1 MLMAMGAIVAG
12 LILLVWSADKF
23 VEGAAATAKH
33 LGMPTLLIGMVIIG
47 FGTSAPELAVS
58 AMAAADG
65 NPGLALGNGYGSNIT
80 NIALIVGLTAVI
92 APIAVHSQVIRKELP
107 LLLVLTLI
115 AGAQLI
121 DGQLTRLDGWVLLAV
136 FAGVM
141 GWSIYQGLQG
151 KEDPLGGDTD
161 AEMIAHPMPLK
172 TAVIWVVVGLILLVV
187 SSRLLVWGAVTI
199 AQALGVSDLVI
210 GLTIVAIGTSLPEL
224 ASAMAAIKK
233 NEHDL
238 ILGNILGSGIFNTLA
253 VVGLAAVIE
262 PLKVDP
268 EVLYRDWTLMLAL
281 TMGLLLMGYYGI
293 TGKRKLITRGEGSVL
308 LLVYVAYTGY
318 LFSTVVAASGA

>member
-1 MLMAMGAIVAG
+1 MAMGAIVAG

-47 FGTSAPELAVS
+47 FGTSAPELALS
-58 AMAAADG
+58 SMGAADG

-115 AGAQLI
+115 AGAPLI
-121 DGQLTRLDGWVLLAV
+121 DGQLTRLDAWVLLAV

-141 GWSIYQGLQG
+141 GWSIYQGFQG

-199 AQALGVSDLVI
+199 AQTLGVSDLVI

-224 ASAMAAIKK
+224 ASALAAIKK

-262 PLKVDP
+262 PLQVDP

-281 TMGLLLMGYYGI
+281 TLGLLLMGYYGI

-308 LLVYVAYTGY
+308 MLVYVAYTGY
-318 LFSTVVAASGA
+318 LLSTVVAASGA

>member
-1 MLMAMGAIVAG
+1 MLLAIASIIAG
-12 LILLVWSADKF
+12 LVLLVWSADKF
-23 VEGAAATAKH
+23 VDGAAATAKH

-107 LLLVLTLI
+107 LLVVLTLI

-121 DGQLTRLDGWVLLAV
+121 DGELTRLDGWVLLAV
-136 FAGVM
+136 FAAVM
-141 GWSIYQGLQG
+141 GWSIFQGLRN
-151 KEDPLGGDTD
+151 KSDPMAGAADDETEVPAMSLNM
-161 AEMIAHPMPLK
+161 AMVWIL
-172 TAVIWVVVGLILLVV
+172 IGLVLLVA
-187 SSRLLVWGAVTI
+187 SSRMLVWGAVTI
-199 AQALGVSDLVI
+199 AQTLGVSDLVI

-224 ASAMAAIKK
+224 ASALAAVRK

-253 VVGLAAVIE
+253 VVGLAAAIE
-262 PLKVDP
+262 PLMVDP

-281 TMGLLLMGYYGI
+281 TVGLLVMGYGLLS
-293 TGKRKLITRGEGSVL
+293 GRKVISRLNGAILV
-308 LLVYVAYTGY
+308 LVYVAYTGY
-318 LFSTVVAASGA
+318 LLSTVVSAATA